1 MFCSNLSYVWKRNGC
16 GPIYLRQSIFNNCSH
31 VLMWFKGHMELIE
44 LFVEVMWFRFC
55 FIHLWFHGCIA
66 LHSILWATVIC
77 KIVLL
82 SSQSHEIK
90 AIWFISY
97 LFIWY
102 VILIIPFRS
111 VLEYDSDLY
120 FNVAFLLSINGFYF
134 TLYGKKI
141 SENIIWFDFCVTCTS
156 YYHVEFDLMK
166 SNKFMNSDTDHSRIV
181 PRFNSVWPAFLV
193 WDIKNVNMG
202 QHFFQGLF

>member
-1 MFCSNLSYVWKRNGC
+1 MY
-16 GPIYLRQSIFNNCSH
+16 
-31 VLMWFKGHMELIE
+31 
-44 LFVEVMWFRFC
+44 
-55 FIHLWFHGCIA
+55 CIA

-82 SSQSHEIK
+82 SSLSHEIK
-90 AIWFISY
+90 AIWFINY

-134 TLYGKKI
+134 TLNGKKT
-141 SENIIWFDFCVTCTS
+141 SENIHFLFDFIF
-156 YYHVEFDLMK
+156 E
-166 SNKFMNSDTDHSRIV
+166 
-181 PRFNSVWPAFLV
+181 
-193 WDIKNVNMG
+193 
-202 QHFFQGLF
+202 